1 MGPLKKLIEFLRDR
15 DDGLKRRTLRA
26 GIWVGV
32 SSIFLNMLSLLR
44 SVVLARLLTPEI
56 FGLWAVCTTLVRAIK
71 VFTETGFTSALIQR
85 QDRAEEARD
94 TAFTL
99 LILRGAVITLITIA
113 AAPLFAGFYEQPIL
127 QSLVSVLAIA
137 FLITGFHNINT
148 VFYEKELKFRR
159 LVYLEQ
165 IATVLGF
172 IFVVV
177 VAYIYRS
184 AWALVAAH
192 LFTVAVTVIL
202 SYLMIPAKPRFA
214 IDKKIALELFHY
226 GKFVSG
232 AAMVIFITF
241 EIDNL
246 IIGKIIGMEGLG
258 FYSVAFMLANLPA
271 THLAKVVSG
280 VMLPAYSKLQSDYST
295 LRSAYLRTLEFVA
308 ALTIPASIGVGLL
321 APQILG
327 VIFGERWLPAVDA
340 LRVLAVFGCL
350 RAIASLNGYLYNAIG
365 KPKNTFYINLSKL
378 FVIALLIYP
387 LTTRYGIV
395 GAAIAVTT
403 PSILTFIADF
413 VLLRRTIGLPLRS
426 VITTLSRTLSFS
438 LVMAAVLILIQP
450 YLGGLNLLSLTSS
463 IIIGFLVYI
472 LMAGRNLLQIYTWIR
487 AKR

>member
-1 MGPLKKLIEFLRDR
+1 MGSVKKLIDFLRDR
-15 DDGLKRRTLRA
+15 DDGIKRRTLRA
-26 GIWVGV
+26 GIWVGI
-32 SSIFLNMLSLLR
+32 SNIFLNILSLLR

-71 VFTETGFTSALIQR
+71 VFTETGFTAALIQR

-99 LILRGAVITLITIA
+99 LILRGTLITLITIA
-113 AAPLFAGFYEQPIL
+113 AAPFFASFYEQPIL
-127 QSLVSVLAIA
+127 QPLVSVLAIA

-165 IATVLGF
+165 VATVSGF
-172 IFVVV
+172 IFVVI
-177 VAYIYRS
+177 VAYIYRN

-192 LFTVAVTVIL
+192 LFTVTVTVLL

-258 FYSVAFMLANLPA
+258 LYSVAFMLANLPA

-280 VMLPAYSKLQSDYST
+280 VMLPAYSKLQSDYAA
-295 LRSAYLRTLEFVA
+295 LRVAYLRTLEFIA
-308 ALTIPASIGVGLL
+308 ALAIPASVGLGVL

-350 RAIASLNGYLYNAIG
+350 RAISALNGYLYNAIG
-365 KPKNTFYINLSKL
+365 KPKTTFYITLSKL
-378 FVIALLIYP
+378 FVIALFIFP

-395 GAAIAVTT
+395 GAAIAVTV

-413 VLLRRTIGLPLRS
+413 VLLRRIIGLDLRS
-426 VITTLSRTLSFS
+426 VIKPLLRTLSFS
-438 LVMAAVLILIQP
+438 AVMAAVLLLMQP
-450 YLGGLNLLSLTSS
+450 YFGGLNLASLMVS
-463 IIIGFLVYI
+463 IIVGFLVYI
-472 LMAGRNLLQIYTWIR
+472 LIAGRNLIQIYTWIR

>member
-1 MGPLKKLIEFLRDR
+1 MGPFKKLIEFLRDR
-15 DDGLKRRTLRA
+15 DDGIKRRTLRA

-113 AAPLFAGFYEQPIL
+113 AAPLFADFYEQPIL
-127 QSLVSVLAIA
+127 QPLVSVLAMA

-177 VAYIYRS
+177 VAYIYRN

-280 VMLPAYSKLQSDYST
+280 VMLPAYSKLQSDYAT

-308 ALTIPASIGVGLL
+308 ALTIPASVGVGLL

-413 VLLRRTIGLPLRS
+413 VLLRRTIGLPLRN
-426 VITTLSRTLSFS
+426 VITPLLRTLTFS
-438 LVMAAVLILIQP
+438 LVMAAVLIMIQP

-463 IIIGFLVYI
+463 IILGFLVYI

>member
-426 VITTLSRTLSFS
+426 VITPLSRTLSFS